1 MVGDVHNWDLSKW
14 CWCPFHEQG
23 VLTAAHI
30 AIWNSTHFNTLSGE
44 NRWLWPC
51 KGDAFEV
58 LTESWSP
65 KGRKHKQRFVWQIMS
80 PHLCGYL
87 NLNNQMWI
95 CPFRSQVFGGGLG
108 WIVAECCR
116 CKTAAS
122 EGATGHQRCLGA
134 LAHGATWRQK
144 WRATSS
150 MTKRSIS
157 LLSVWSSTSF
167 SLGRRRSAFERF
179 MTWWAGSLFPKG
191 L

>member
-1 MVGDVHNWDLSKW
+1 MPSRCSQRADLQKEGNINKDSYDKS
-14 CWCPFHEQG
+14 CP
-23 VLTAAHI
+23 
-30 AIWNSTHFNTLSGE
+30 
-44 NRWLWPC
+44 
-51 KGDAFEV
+51 
-58 LTESWSP
+58 
-65 KGRKHKQRFVWQIMS
+65 S

-108 WIVAECCR
+108 WIVAECCT

-167 SLGRRRSAFERF
+167 SLGRSAFERF
-179 MTWWAGSLFPKG
+179 MTWWAGSFFDPLEDLEVVDYAGSGPPRSRRACKARP
-191 L
+191 